1 MFSKDADFKLYIEN
15 GNNCRQISI
24 KFPSKVKQ
32 GKKMFLYRRGKG
44 SETEI
49 ITKNCFCWEGK
60 IKREEQ
66 QHDKDIFKM
75 FHLSWSYSAS
85 PTKETTF
92 SFCPFITTNTFR
104 WDLHGTK
111 QELGSCDLL
120 GILFFF
126 CVKVY
131 QNFYSSRWDQETL
144 CAVKVKSSVIMKGT
158 REWHQANAC
167 SHILSYHN
175 LMFLITK

>member
-1 MFSKDADFKLYIEN
+1 
-15 GNNCRQISI
+15 
-24 KFPSKVKQ
+24 
-32 GKKMFLYRRGKG
+32 MFLYRRGKG
-44 SETEI
+44 GETEI
-49 ITKNCFCWEGK
+49 ITKNCFCWGGK

-85 PTKETTF
+85 PAKETTF

-104 WDLHGTK
+104 WDKTRIG
-111 QELGSCDLL
+111 ELWPFRNSV
-120 GILFFF
+120 LFFF

-131 QNFYSSRWDQETL
+131 QNFYSSTWDQETL

>member
-44 SETEI
+44 GETEI
-49 ITKNCFCWEGK
+49 ITKNCFCWGGK

-66 QHDKDIFKM
+66 QHDKDILKM

-85 PTKETTF
+85 PAKETTF

-104 WDLHGTK
+104 WDKTRIG
-111 QELGSCDLL
+111 ELWPFRNSVL
-120 GILFFF
+120 FF

-131 QNFYSSRWDQETL
+131 QNFYSSTWDQETL

>member
-32 GKKMFLYRRGKG
+32 RKKMFLYRRGKG

-49 ITKNCFCWEGK
+49 ITKNCFCWGGK

-126 CVKVY
+126 LC
-131 QNFYSSRWDQETL
+131 QSLSEFLLQQMRSRDTL
-144 CAVKVKSSVIMKGT
+144 CCKG
-158 REWHQANAC
+158 QKF
-167 SHILSYHN
+167 SHHEGN
-175 LMFLITK
+175 

>member
-1 MFSKDADFKLYIEN
+1 
-15 GNNCRQISI
+15 
-24 KFPSKVKQ
+24 
-32 GKKMFLYRRGKG
+32 MFLYRRGKG
-44 SETEI
+44 GETEI
-49 ITKNCFCWEGK
+49 ITKNCFCWRGK

-85 PTKETTF
+85 PAKETTF

-104 WDLHGTK
+104 WDKTRIG
-111 QELGSCDLL
+111 ELWPFRNSVL
-120 GILFFF
+120 FF

-131 QNFYSSRWDQETL
+131 QNFYSSTWDQETL

-158 REWHQANAC
+158 REWHQVNAC